1 MVIATFL
8 ISLTSKGYPIFT
20 QKRVGLRGRVFN
32 QYKFRTMIS
41 NAESLKKDLFDLNE
55 LDGPIFKIK
64 DDPRVTYIGK
74 ILRKFSIDE
83 VPQFFNVLKGDM
95 NVVGPRPYPLSEVE
109 NFEDNKYHRRHS
121 MKPGITGL
129 WQIKGRENLSEGVT
143 CAVKFIRKSQGRGR
157 LNIFLSST

>member
-1 MVIATFL
+1 
-8 ISLTSKGYPIFT
+8 
-20 QKRVGLRGRVFN
+20 
-32 QYKFRTMIS
+32 MIS

-83 VPQFFNVLKGDM
+83 LPQFFNVLKGDM

-129 WQIKGRENLSEGVT
+129 WQIKGRENLSDFKDCINLDLEYIDNWS
-143 CAVKFIRKSQGRGR
+143 FKSDIYIALMTIPAIFKGTGR
-157 LNIFLSST
+157 